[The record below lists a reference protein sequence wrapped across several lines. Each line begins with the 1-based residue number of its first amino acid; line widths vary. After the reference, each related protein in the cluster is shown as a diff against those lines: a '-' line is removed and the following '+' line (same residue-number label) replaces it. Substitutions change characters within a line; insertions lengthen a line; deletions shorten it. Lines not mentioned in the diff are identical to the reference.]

1 MSDIAVIAERNAHI
15 PDAEI
20 EQDILDTEREIAQ
33 MEREAEHLAA
43 TPLSMPD
50 ARLQHMRADSR
61 RGGIAERKKF
71 VADLKAI
78 LWWRA
83 ARATQSASQAS
94 RDGKE

>member
-1 MSDIAVIAERNAHI
+1 MADIAQIAERNAHI

-20 EQDILDTEREIAQ
+20 EQDILDTEREITQ
-33 MEREAEHLAA
+33 MELEAERLAE

-61 RGGIAERKKF
+61 RSGIAERKKF

-78 LWWRA
+78 LDYR
-83 ARATQSASQAS
+83 RG
-94 RDGKE
+94 RG